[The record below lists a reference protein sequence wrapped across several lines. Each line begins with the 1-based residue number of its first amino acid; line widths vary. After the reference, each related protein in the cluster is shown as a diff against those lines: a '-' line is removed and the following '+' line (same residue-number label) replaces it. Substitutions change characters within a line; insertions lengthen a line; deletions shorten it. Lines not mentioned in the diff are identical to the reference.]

1 MRMILP
7 FLFQFPRQLVNKK
20 KTLLCELTPSDH
32 HQHPTIFFLQ
42 NSPPFQLISID
53 QMEEVKTNCF
63 VTQEIVSL
71 LPYGQRRRRRG
82 GEQFLLQIITVV
94 LLIGEM
100 CTSKKKRERERE
112 KVRLSS
118 RR

>member
-1 MRMILP
+1 
-7 FLFQFPRQLVNKK
+7 
-20 KTLLCELTPSDH
+20 
-32 HQHPTIFFLQ
+32 
-42 NSPPFQLISID
+42 
-53 QMEEVKTNCF
+53 MEEVETNCF

-71 LPYGQRRRRRG
+71 LPYGQRRRR

-112 KVRLSS
+112 KVRFSS